1 MEKQEREKLPYIPRT
16 EQWALG
22 IMTLLAG
29 YLYSEMLYGERFRS
43 FPLAVWPW
51 EALLAAFTV
60 IFIATGLFYGYK
72 NGKRMDW
79 SSNIYLIFTA
89 AAGLWVALWGGDS
102 RQDICPYVVLFL
114 HGAGVYWVLALS
126 GNRLD
131 GRLDERG
138 LADLL
143 RGFVLLPFGYFGRW
157 FAALANFFRGILA
170 VKTRHNRT
178 AWQAAAGI
186 LLSIPVA
193 CIVVPLLMGADENF
207 NRIVTQVAGS
217 LFSWIGS
224 LWNGQRVMVWVLA
237 LLICCYLFGL
247 FYGAF
252 GTEKGETPG
261 RRALPPAMLTAFL
274 AMFLALYG
282 IFFLI
287 KLAEVPQ
294 SLGDIRTGELLRSTY
309 AREGFFEL
317 CWIASI
323 NFAIFALVNWYWPE
337 GTRENRGLK
346 VKKVCLTVLGIQTLA
361 FILLALFRMGF
372 YIAGFGLT
380 FKRVFTTWFMIVLL
394 VTFVLMTAGNWRK
407 LEAFRLSVLFGCIT
421 FLILAY
427 SNIPAWTAG

>member
-1 MEKQEREKLPYIPRT
+1 
-16 EQWALG
+16 
-22 IMTLLAG
+22 
-29 YLYSEMLYGERFRS
+29 
-43 FPLAVWPW
+43 
-51 EALLAAFTV
+51 
-60 IFIATGLFYGYK
+60 
-72 NGKRMDW
+72 
-79 SSNIYLIFTA
+79 
-89 AAGLWVALWGGDS
+89 
-102 RQDICPYVVLFL
+102 
-114 HGAGVYWVLALS
+114 
-126 GNRLD
+126 
-131 GRLDERG
+131 
-138 LADLL
+138 
-143 RGFVLLPFGYFGRW
+143 
-157 FAALANFFRGILA
+157 
-170 VKTRHNRT
+170 
-178 AWQAAAGI
+178 
-186 LLSIPVA
+186 
-193 CIVVPLLMGADENF
+193 MGADENF

-252 GTEKGETPG
+252 GTEKGEMPG

-346 VKKVCLTVLGIQTLA
+346 VKMVCLTVLGIQTLA
-361 FILLALFRMGF
+361 FIFLALFRMGF